1 MDLPILHPLIQPI
14 WVNKTW
20 DEDTN
25 VSNYNM
31 RFRGPSDTKEELD
44 VISLVEGKFVYFF
57 LSFETNKSLKEST
70 TVLKSK
76 YRKH

>member
-1 MDLPILHPLIQPI
+1 MISNQTEVDLPILHPLIQPI

-25 VSNYNM
+25 VSNYYM
-31 RFRGPSDTKEELD
+31 HFRGPSDTKEELD

-57 LSFETNKSLKEST
+57 IF
-70 TVLKSK
+70 
-76 YRKH
+76 

>member
-1 MDLPILHPLIQPI
+1 MTKIKLVQTLDFQSDWGGFANTTPPF

-31 RFRGPSDTKEELD
+31 RFRGPSDTKEELN

-57 LSFETNKSLKEST
+57 FIFSNK
-70 TVLKSK
+70 
-76 YRKH
+76 